1 MTPELTAL
9 ALAGLLQVL
18 QLIIMTIPANLQLGL
33 RNTLGSRDMSTSG
46 SLLFAELQPRTARL
60 FRAFNNHF
68 ESLILFTIAI
78 VVITLSGKSSEA
90 SQMAAYIYLAAR
102 IAYVPAYFFGLNPWR
117 SVIWFAGFGATVFI
131 LVISIL

>member
-1 MTPELTAL
+1 MTPELKAL

-18 QLIIMTIPANLQLGL
+18 QLVIMTIPANLQLGL
-33 RNTLGSRDMSTSG
+33 RKTLGSRDVSASG

-68 ESLILFTIAI
+68 EGLIFFTIAV
-78 VVITLSGKSSEA
+78 VVITLSGESSKA
-90 SQMAAYIYLAAR
+90 TQMAAYIYLVAR

-117 SVIWFAGFGATVFI
+117 SRIWFVGFGATVFI

>member
-18 QLIIMTIPANLQLGL
+18 QLVIMTIPANLQLGL
-33 RNTLGSRDMSTSG
+33 RKTLGSRDVSRSG

-90 SQMAAYIYLAAR
+90 TQMAAYVYLAAR

-117 SVIWFAGFGATVFI
+117 SGIWFAGFGAIVFI

>member
-1 MTPELTAL
+1 MTPELTVL

-18 QLIIMTIPANLQLGL
+18 QLVIMAIPANLQLGL
-33 RNTLGSRDMSTSG
+33 RKTLGSRDVSASG

-68 ESLILFTIAI
+68 EGLIFFTIAV
-78 VVITLSGKSSEA
+78 VVITLSGESSKA
-90 SQMAAYIYLAAR
+90 TQMAAYIYLVAR

-117 SVIWFAGFGATVFI
+117 SRIWFVGFGATVFI

>member
-1 MTPELTAL
+1 MTPELTVL

-18 QLIIMTIPANLQLGL
+18 QLVIMAIPANLQLGL
-33 RNTLGSRDMSTSG
+33 RKTLGSRDVSASG

-68 ESLILFTIAI
+68 EGLIFFTIAV
-78 VVITLSGKSSEA
+78 VVITLSGESSKA
-90 SQMAAYIYLAAR
+90 TQMAAYIYLVTR

-117 SVIWFAGFGATVFI
+117 SRIWFVGFGATVFI

>member
-1 MTPELTAL
+1 
-9 ALAGLLQVL
+9 
-18 QLIIMTIPANLQLGL
+18 MTIPANLQLGL
-33 RNTLGSRDMSTSG
+33 RKTLGSRDVSTSG

-90 SQMAAYIYLAAR
+90 TQMAAYVYLAAR

-117 SVIWFAGFGATVFI
+117 SGIWFAGFGAIVFI

>member
-1 MTPELTAL
+1 MTPELTVL

-18 QLIIMTIPANLQLGL
+18 QLVIMAIPANLQLGL
-33 RNTLGSRDMSTSG
+33 RKTLGSRDVSASG

-68 ESLILFTIAI
+68 EGLIFFTIAV
-78 VVITLSGKSSEA
+78 VVITLSGKSSKA
-90 SQMAAYIYLAAR
+90 TQMAAYIYLVAR

-117 SVIWFAGFGATVFI
+117 SRIWFVGFGATVFI

>member
-9 ALAGLLQVL
+9 SLPGLLQVL
-18 QLIIMTIPANLQLGL
+18 QLVIVTIPANLQVSL
-33 RNTLGSRDMSTSG
+33 RKTLGSRDVSTSG

-68 ESLILFTIAI
+68 EGLIFFTIAV

-90 SQMAAYIYLAAR
+90 TQMAAYIYLVAR

-117 SVIWFAGFGATVFI
+117 SRIWFVGFGATVFI

>member
-18 QLIIMTIPANLQLGL
+18 QLVIMTIPANLQLGL
-33 RNTLGSRDMSTSG
+33 RKTLGSPDVSTSG

-68 ESLILFTIAI
+68 EGLIFFTIAV
-78 VVITLSGKSSEA
+78 VVITLSGESSKA
-90 SQMAAYIYLAAR
+90 TQMAAYIYLVTR

-117 SVIWFAGFGATVFI
+117 SRIWFVGFGATVFI

>member
-1 MTPELTAL
+1 MTPELTVL

-18 QLIIMTIPANLQLGL
+18 QLVIMAIPANLQLGL
-33 RNTLGSRDMSTSG
+33 RKTLGSRDVSASG

-68 ESLILFTIAI
+68 EGLIFFTIAV
-78 VVITLSGKSSEA
+78 VVITLSGKSSKA
-90 SQMAAYIYLAAR
+90 TQMAAYIYLVAR

-117 SVIWFAGFGATVFI
+117 SWIWFVGFGATVFI